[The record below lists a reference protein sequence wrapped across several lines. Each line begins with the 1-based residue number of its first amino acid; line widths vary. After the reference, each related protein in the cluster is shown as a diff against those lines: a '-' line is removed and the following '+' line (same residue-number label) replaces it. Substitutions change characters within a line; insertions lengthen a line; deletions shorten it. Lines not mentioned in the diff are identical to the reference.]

1 MSLDQFRLTF
11 LEGYGFS
18 DFLLDIST
26 MLLGNSDAGVTSYS
40 CTFLGRE
47 LDAGLLLLE
56 GYGFT
61 DFLLDISTMLSGNS
75 DADVTSYRCT
85 FLGRE

>member
-47 LDAGLLLLE
+47 LDAGLLLLD
-56 GYGFT
+56 G
-61 DFLLDISTMLSGNS
+61 
-75 DADVTSYRCT
+75 
-85 FLGRE
+85 